1 MLRICSAEPLQQSW
15 GGSVSKPLTNL
26 SSITH
31 IRPSRNVSSNVDDE
45 LSVSAGAQPDGDE
58 AGPTFGPLG
67 IRRDPF
73 RPWRGFVSERFYG
86 ISKVN
91 LVRKFGIDPIKK
103 PDELRRLSEG
113 FMAPPVCRHLASY
126 FLHEENIFRD
136 KFALNPIKYEN
147 TYLLSL
153 SDCFSLVS
161 AAPHPP
167 DGKELYDCNYASLMI
182 CLPPPAHQ
190 PARVPLLHACS
201 PLSLCFGSPLLL

>member
-1 MLRICSAEPLQQSW
+1 MKRA
-15 GGSVSKPLTNL
+15 
-26 SSITH
+26 
-31 IRPSRNVSSNVDDE
+31 D
-45 LSVSAGAQPDGDE
+45 
-58 AGPTFGPLG
+58 LG
-67 IRRDPF
+67 IRR
-73 RPWRGFVSERFYG
+73 GFISERFYG

-103 PDELRRLSEG
+103 PDESRRLSEG
-113 FMAPPVCRHLASY
+113 FTAPPVCRHRASY

-147 TYLLSL
+147 AYLLSL
-153 SDCFSLVS
+153 SDSFSLVS

-190 PARVPLLHACS
+190 PAPRTPAAACRTFRS
-201 PLSLCFGSPLLL
+201 VSGLRCRRERRELCPPDCR